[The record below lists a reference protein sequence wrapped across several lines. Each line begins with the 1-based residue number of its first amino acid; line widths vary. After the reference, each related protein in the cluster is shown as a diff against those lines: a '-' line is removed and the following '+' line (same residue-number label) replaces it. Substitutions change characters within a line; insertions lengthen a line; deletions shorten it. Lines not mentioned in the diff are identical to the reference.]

1 MQIGLDYSTQRPL
14 VSGVYCFKLGF
25 TPVSV
30 LANPIAHPNDTG
42 FGPLLYTAGPNI
54 TGPFTKDANGTGVE
68 CPAGFQDAAG
78 VSSHCG
84 LWIEGAARRLLRSLR
99 LGRGGFALQ
108 LTLADFASKIGKAT
122 DWIPE

>member
-1 MQIGLDYSTQRPL
+1 MQIGLDSSTQRPL

-68 CPAGFQDAAG
+68 CPAGFQDAAVVCRVTAG
-78 VSSHCG
+78 SG
-84 LWIEGAARRLLRSLR
+84 LRVPP
-99 LGRGGFALQ
+99 GGFFVVF
-108 LTLADFASKIGKAT
+108 D
-122 DWIPE
+122 